1 LPRKAAL
8 RRIIDPAGLQ
18 ELRPHAVDRMTTPA
32 SQTCDAGA
40 ARTFSNRLRDR
51 SAIMMQAKE
60 IEQRFTTVE
69 RSVEQLKQAVN
80 AQKNVPQDLKDCVQQ
95 LGQQT
100 SAARQVVQSQDEQRI
115 VQAVDELEQFCG
127 PAKDVA

>member
-1 LPRKAAL
+1 
-8 RRIIDPAGLQ
+8 
-18 ELRPHAVDRMTTPA
+18 
-32 SQTCDAGA
+32 
-40 ARTFSNRLRDR
+40 
-51 SAIMMQAKE
+51 MMQAKE

-115 VQAVDELEQFCG
+115 VQAVDELEQLSG